1 MINKFIDKFRS
12 INAKDSVVLKN
23 IILAFVVKGGSL
35 VVSFAMMPAFINYF
49 SDQKILGVWY
59 TVLSVIS
66 WIMNFDLGIGNGL
79 RNRLTVSYSCGD
91 MKKSKSLVS
100 SAYVF
105 FGVTIVFIIVIGYF
119 AVGFINWNDLL
130 NIPTT
135 LINST
140 EMLIVIRCVFVGVV
154 LQFFFRLINS
164 VLYAIQKAAV
174 NNAIVLLV
182 SVMQLAFIVVAPS
195 KTPQENL
202 LLLSRAYV
210 FIASAPYVAATVI
223 LFSSKLKEIR
233 PSVKCCNIASMKEVM
248 GIGGEIFI
256 CQVLYMIIMN
266 TNDFFIT
273 AYTSPDKVVDY
284 NIYYKIFSLT
294 GTLLF
299 MVLTP
304 LWSMITKALA
314 EKDYEWTKK
323 LYRKCAYMVCIAGI
337 GQVGILVLLK
347 PLLRLWLGANAIEVN
362 YLYAGIFAVWS
373 IVFIIHNVLSTF
385 ACGIGKM
392 KIQLVCYSIGVVFKL
407 VFLYV
412 VFKYTD
418 NWIYVVISN
427 IILLLP
433 YCVWQ
438 HFGIKNE
445 FKTRKENNDV

>member
-1 MINKFIDKFRS
+1 MIKKYIDRFRN
-12 INAKDSVVLKN
+12 IDTKDSVVLKN
-23 IILAFVVKGGSL
+23 IFIAFFLKGGSL
-35 VVSFAMMPAFINYF
+35 LVSFAMMPAFISYF
-49 SDQKILGVWY
+49 CDQKVLGVWY

-79 RNRLTVSYSCGD
+79 RNRLTVSYSRGD
-91 MKKSKSLVS
+91 IKKSKALVS

-105 FGVTIVFIIVIGYF
+105 FGITIAFIIVAGYF
-119 AVGFINWNDLL
+119 AVGLINWNDLL

-135 LINST
+135 LINSS
-140 EMLIVIRCVFVGVV
+140 EMLTVIRGVFIGVV

-164 VLYAIQKAAV
+164 VLYAIQQSAV
-174 NNAIVLLV
+174 NTAIVLLV
-182 SVMQLAFIVVAPS
+182 SVLQLAFVVVAPS

-210 FIASAPYVAATVI
+210 FIASAPYIAATVI
-223 LFSSKLKEIR
+223 FFSTKLKEIR
-233 PSVKCCNIASMKEVM
+233 PSLKCCNLTSMKEVM

-256 CQVLYMIIMN
+256 CQILYMIIMN

-284 NIYYKIFSLT
+284 NIYYKVFSLT

-314 EKDYEWTKK
+314 EKDYTWTKK
-323 LYRKCAYMVCIAGI
+323 LYRKCAYLVIVAGV
-337 GQVGILVLLK
+337 GQLVILVLLK
-347 PLLRLWLGANAIEVN
+347 PLLKIWLGANAIEVN
-362 YLYAGIFAVWS
+362 YVYAGIFAVWS
-373 IVFIIHNVLSTF
+373 IVFIIHNVLATF

-392 KIQLVCYSIGVVFKL
+392 KIQLICYGIGVAFKI
-407 VFLYV
+407 VFLYI

-418 NWIYVVISN
+418 NWIYVVLSN

-438 HFGIKNE
+438 HIGIKKEFSNE
-445 FKTRKENNDV
+445 EGKE